1 MKKVGGICLTIYV
14 DVVFI
19 ENLLLNYIILC
30 ATAIIGKNKLH
41 FLRFL
46 LASSFG
52 SLYAILNYIIS
63 LTNLENFLLKLFISS
78 FMILI
83 SFDNKKIK
91 IFLKNLI
98 MFYLTSF
105 TFGGAAFMLL
115 FFVSP
120 ESIIYENG
128 HFIGTYPLKITF
140 FGGALGFAVIALV
153 AKFIKNKISNTLCDL
168 EISFK
173 GKIIKIKTLV
183 DSGNLLKEPISNQ
196 DVIVVQKSSL
206 EGLIDKKILDEA
218 ISMVKGSL
226 IGDMREEFYKFKFKI
241 IPFSSLGNEN
251 GVLVGFKPD
260 YIKIYSD
267 EEFIK
272 KDVIIGI
279 YDGNLSKTNLYT
291 SLIGLGCF
299 KKEGVKDEYITSS

>member
-1 MKKVGGICLTIYV
+1 MTIYV

-19 ENLLLNYIILC
+19 ENLLINYIILC
-30 ATAIIGKNKLH
+30 ATAIIAKNKIH
-41 FLRFL
+41 FLKFL

-63 LTNLENFLLKLFISS
+63 LSNLENFFLKLFISS

-91 IFLKNLI
+91 VFFKNLI

-120 ESIIYENG
+120 ESVIYENG
-128 HFIGTYPLKITF
+128 RFIGTYPLKITIY
-140 FGGALGFAVIALV
+140 GGILGFIIITLV
-153 AKFIKNKISNTLCDL
+153 AKFIKNKFSNTLCDL
-168 EISFK
+168 EIFFK
-173 GKIIKIKTLV
+173 GKVIKLKTLV

-206 EGLIDKKILDEA
+206 EDLIDKKILNEA
-218 ISMVKGSL
+218 TSMIKGNL
-226 IGDMREEFYKFKFKI
+226 IGDMSKELYEYKFKV

-251 GVLVGFKPD
+251 GVLIGFKPD

-267 EEFIK
+267 EEIIK

-279 YDGNLSKTNLYT
+279 YDGALSKTNLYT

-299 KKEGVKDEYITSS
+299 KKEGMKDEYITST

>member
-1 MKKVGGICLTIYV
+1 MTIYI

-30 ATAIIGKNKLH
+30 ATAIISKSKIHG
-41 FLRFL
+41 FRFL

-52 SLYAILNYIIS
+52 SLYAILNYIIKI
-63 LTNLENFLLKLFISS
+63 TTLENFLLKLFISS
-78 FMILI
+78 FMII
-83 SFDNKKIK
+83 TSFDNKKLK
-91 IFLKNLI
+91 TFFKNLI

-115 FFVSP
+115 FFINP
-120 ESIIYENG
+120 ENVVYENG
-128 HFIGTYPLKITF
+128 HFVGTYPLMIAIY
-140 FGGALGFAVIALV
+140 GCILGFIIIALV
-153 AKFIKNKISNTLCDL
+153 AKIIKNKISNTLCDL
-168 EISFK
+168 EIGFR
-173 GKIIKIKTLV
+173 GKVVNLKTLI
-183 DSGNLLKEPISNQ
+183 DSGNLLKEPITNQ

-206 EGLIDKKILDEA
+206 EGLIDKEILNEA
-218 ISMVKGSL
+218 ILMLNGKL
-226 IGDMREEFYKFKFKI
+226 IGDMTDEVYKFKFKI

-260 YIKIYSD
+260 FVKIYND
-267 EEFIK
+267 EKIVK

-279 YDGNLSKTNLYT
+279 YDGKLSKTNLYT

-299 KKEGVKDEYITSS
+299 KKEGMKDEYITNN

>member
-1 MKKVGGICLTIYV
+1 MTIYV

-19 ENLLLNYIILC
+19 ENLLINYIILC
-30 ATAIIGKNKLH
+30 ATAIIAKNKIH
-41 FLRFL
+41 FLKFL

-63 LTNLENFLLKLFISS
+63 LSNLENFFLKLFISS

-83 SFDNKKIK
+83 SFDNKKRK
-91 IFLKNLI
+91 VFFKNLI

-120 ESIIYENG
+120 ESVIYENG
-128 HFIGTYPLKITF
+128 RFIGTYPLKITIY
-140 FGGALGFAVIALV
+140 GGILGFIIITLV
-153 AKFIKNKISNTLCDL
+153 AKFIKNKFSNTLCDL
-168 EISFK
+168 EIFFK
-173 GKIIKIKTLV
+173 GKVIKLKTLV

-206 EGLIDKKILDEA
+206 EDLIDKKILNEA
-218 ISMVKGSL
+218 TSMIKGSL
-226 IGDMREEFYKFKFKI
+226 IGDMSKELYEYKFKV

-251 GVLVGFKPD
+251 GVLIGFKPD

-267 EEFIK
+267 EEIIK
-272 KDVIIGI
+272 KDVIVGI
-279 YDGNLSKTNLYT
+279 YDGALSKTNLYT

-299 KKEGVKDEYITSS
+299 KKEGMKDEYITST

>member
-1 MKKVGGICLTIYV
+1 MTIYV

-19 ENLLLNYIILC
+19 ENLLINYIILC
-30 ATAIIGKNKLH
+30 ATAIIAKNKIH
-41 FLRFL
+41 FLKFL

-63 LTNLENFLLKLFISS
+63 LSNLENFFLKLFISS

-91 IFLKNLI
+91 VFFKNLI

-120 ESIIYENG
+120 ESVIYENG
-128 HFIGTYPLKITF
+128 RFIGTYPLKITIY
-140 FGGALGFAVIALV
+140 GGILGFIIIILV
-153 AKFIKNKISNTLCDL
+153 AKFIKNKFSNTLCDL
-168 EISFK
+168 EIFFK
-173 GKIIKIKTLV
+173 GKVIKLKTLV

-206 EGLIDKKILDEA
+206 EDLIDKKILNEA
-218 ISMVKGSL
+218 TSMIKGSL
-226 IGDMREEFYKFKFKI
+226 IGDMSKELYEYKFKV

-251 GVLVGFKPD
+251 GVLIGFKPD

-267 EEFIK
+267 EEIIK

-279 YDGNLSKTNLYT
+279 YDGALSKTNLYT

-299 KKEGVKDEYITSS
+299 KKEGMKDEYITST

>member
-1 MKKVGGICLTIYV
+1 MTIYV

-19 ENLLLNYIILC
+19 ENLLINYIILC
-30 ATAIIGKNKLH
+30 ATAIIAKNKIH
-41 FLRFL
+41 FLKFL

-63 LTNLENFLLKLFISS
+63 LSNLENFFLKLFISS

-91 IFLKNLI
+91 VFFKNLI

-120 ESIIYENG
+120 ESVIYENG
-128 HFIGTYPLKITF
+128 RFIGTYPLKITIY
-140 FGGALGFAVIALV
+140 GGVLGFIIIILV
-153 AKFIKNKISNTLCDL
+153 AKFIKNKFSNTLCDL
-168 EISFK
+168 EIFFK
-173 GKIIKIKTLV
+173 GKVIKLKTLV

-206 EGLIDKKILDEA
+206 EDLIDKKILNEA
-218 ISMVKGSL
+218 TSMIKGSL
-226 IGDMREEFYKFKFKI
+226 IGDMSKELYEYKFKV

-251 GVLVGFKPD
+251 GVLIGFKPD

-267 EEFIK
+267 EEIIK

-279 YDGNLSKTNLYT
+279 YDGALSKTNLYT

-299 KKEGVKDEYITSS
+299 KKEGMKDEYITST

>member
-1 MKKVGGICLTIYV
+1 MTIYV

-19 ENLLLNYIILC
+19 ENLLINYIILC
-30 ATAIIGKNKLH
+30 ATAIIAKNKIH
-41 FLRFL
+41 FLKFL

-63 LTNLENFLLKLFISS
+63 LSNLENFFLKLFISS

-91 IFLKNLI
+91 VFFKNLI
-98 MFYLTSF
+98 MCYLTSF

-120 ESIIYENG
+120 ESVIYENG
-128 HFIGTYPLKITF
+128 RFIGTYPLKITIY
-140 FGGALGFAVIALV
+140 GGILGFIIITLV
-153 AKFIKNKISNTLCDL
+153 AKFIKNKFSNTLCDL
-168 EISFK
+168 EIFFK
-173 GKIIKIKTLV
+173 GKVIKLKTLV
-183 DSGNLLKEPISNQ
+183 DSANLLKEPISNQ

-206 EGLIDKKILDEA
+206 EDLIDKKILNEA
-218 ISMVKGSL
+218 TSMIKGSL
-226 IGDMREEFYKFKFKI
+226 IGDMSKELYEYKFKV

-251 GVLVGFKPD
+251 GVLIGFKPD

-267 EEFIK
+267 EEIIK

-279 YDGNLSKTNLYT
+279 YDGALSKTNLYT

-299 KKEGVKDEYITSS
+299 KKEGMKDEYITST

>member
-1 MKKVGGICLTIYV
+1 MTIYV

-19 ENLLLNYIILC
+19 ENLLINYIILC
-30 ATAIIGKNKLH
+30 ATAIIAKNKIH
-41 FLRFL
+41 FLKFL

-63 LTNLENFLLKLFISS
+63 LSNLENFFLKLFISS

-91 IFLKNLI
+91 VFFKNLI

-120 ESIIYENG
+120 ESVIYENG
-128 HFIGTYPLKITF
+128 RFIGTYPLKITIY
-140 FGGALGFAVIALV
+140 GGILGFIIITLV
-153 AKFIKNKISNTLCDL
+153 AKFIKNKFSNTLCDL
-168 EISFK
+168 EIFFK
-173 GKIIKIKTLV
+173 GKVIKLKTLV

-206 EGLIDKKILDEA
+206 EDLIDKKILNEA
-218 ISMVKGSL
+218 TSMIKGSL
-226 IGDMREEFYKFKFKI
+226 IGDMSKELYEYKFKV

-251 GVLVGFKPD
+251 GVLIGFKPD

-267 EEFIK
+267 EEIIK

-279 YDGNLSKTNLYT
+279 YDGSLSKTNLYT

-299 KKEGVKDEYITSS
+299 KKEGMKDEYITST

>member
-1 MKKVGGICLTIYV
+1 MTIYV

-19 ENLLLNYIILC
+19 ENLLINYIILC
-30 ATAIIGKNKLH
+30 ATAIIAKNKIH
-41 FLRFL
+41 FLKFL

-63 LTNLENFLLKLFISS
+63 LSNLENIFLKLFISS

-91 IFLKNLI
+91 VFFKNLI

-120 ESIIYENG
+120 ESVIYENG
-128 HFIGTYPLKITF
+128 RFIGTYPLKITIY
-140 FGGALGFAVIALV
+140 GGILGFIIITLV
-153 AKFIKNKISNTLCDL
+153 AKFIKNKFSNTLCDL
-168 EISFK
+168 EIFFK
-173 GKIIKIKTLV
+173 GKVIKLKTLV

-206 EGLIDKKILDEA
+206 EDLIDKKILNEA
-218 ISMVKGSL
+218 TSMIKGSL
-226 IGDMREEFYKFKFKI
+226 IGDMSKELYEYKFKV

-251 GVLVGFKPD
+251 GVLIGFKPD

-267 EEFIK
+267 EEIIK

-279 YDGNLSKTNLYT
+279 YDGALSKTNLYT

-299 KKEGVKDEYITSS
+299 KKEGMKDEYITST

>member
-1 MKKVGGICLTIYV
+1 MTIYV

-19 ENLLLNYIILC
+19 ENLLINYIILC
-30 ATAIIGKNKLH
+30 ATAIIAKNKIH
-41 FLRFL
+41 FLKFL

-63 LTNLENFLLKLFISS
+63 LSNLENFFLKLFISS

-91 IFLKNLI
+91 VFFKNLI

-120 ESIIYENG
+120 ESVIYENG
-128 HFIGTYPLKITF
+128 RFIGTYPLKITIY
-140 FGGALGFAVIALV
+140 GGILGFIIITLV
-153 AKFIKNKISNTLCDL
+153 AKFIKNKFSNTLCDL
-168 EISFK
+168 EIFFK
-173 GKIIKIKTLV
+173 GKVIKLKTLV

-206 EGLIDKKILDEA
+206 EDLIDKKILNA
-218 ISMVKGSL
+218 ATSMIKGSL
-226 IGDMREEFYKFKFKI
+226 IGDMSKELYEYKFKV

-251 GVLVGFKPD
+251 GVLIGFKPD

-267 EEFIK
+267 EEIIK
-272 KDVIIGI
+272 KGVIIGI
-279 YDGNLSKTNLYT
+279 YDGALSKTNLYT
-291 SLIGLGCF
+291 SLIGLSCF
-299 KKEGVKDEYITSS
+299 KKEGMKDEYITST

>member
-1 MKKVGGICLTIYV
+1 MTIYV

-19 ENLLLNYIILC
+19 ENLLINYIILC
-30 ATAIIGKNKLH
+30 ATAIIAKNKIH
-41 FLRFL
+41 FLKFL

-63 LTNLENFLLKLFISS
+63 LSNLENFFLKLFISS

-91 IFLKNLI
+91 VFFKNLI

-120 ESIIYENG
+120 ESVIYENG
-128 HFIGTYPLKITF
+128 RFIGTYPLKITIY
-140 FGGALGFAVIALV
+140 GGILGFIIITLV
-153 AKFIKNKISNTLCDL
+153 AKFIKNKFSNTLCDL
-168 EISFK
+168 EIFFK
-173 GKIIKIKTLV
+173 GKVIKLKTLV

-206 EGLIDKKILDEA
+206 EDLIDKKILNEA
-218 ISMVKGSL
+218 TSMIKGSL
-226 IGDMREEFYKFKFKI
+226 IGDMSKELYEYKFKV

-251 GVLVGFKPD
+251 GVLIGFKPD

-267 EEFIK
+267 EEIIK

-279 YDGNLSKTNLYT
+279 YDGALSKTNLYT

-299 KKEGVKDEYITSS
+299 KKEGMKDEYITST

>member
-1 MKKVGGICLTIYV
+1 MTIYV

-19 ENLLLNYIILC
+19 ENLLINYIILC
-30 ATAIIGKNKLH
+30 ATAIIAKNKIH
-41 FLRFL
+41 FLKFL

-52 SLYAILNYIIS
+52 SLYAILNYIINLS
-63 LTNLENFLLKLFISS
+63 NLENFFLKLFISS

-91 IFLKNLI
+91 VFFKNLI

-120 ESIIYENG
+120 ESVIYENG
-128 HFIGTYPLKITF
+128 RFIGTYPLKITIY
-140 FGGALGFAVIALV
+140 GGVLGFIIIILV
-153 AKFIKNKISNTLCDL
+153 AKFIKNKFSNTLCDL
-168 EISFK
+168 EIFFK
-173 GKIIKIKTLV
+173 GKVIKLKTLV

-206 EGLIDKKILDEA
+206 EDLIDKKILNEA
-218 ISMVKGSL
+218 TSMIKGSL
-226 IGDMREEFYKFKFKI
+226 IGDMSKELYEYKFKV

-251 GVLVGFKPD
+251 GVLIGFKPD

-267 EEFIK
+267 EEIIK

-279 YDGNLSKTNLYT
+279 YDGALSKTNLYT

-299 KKEGVKDEYITSS
+299 KKEGMKDEYITST

>member
-1 MKKVGGICLTIYV
+1 MTIYV

-19 ENLLLNYIILC
+19 ENLLINYIILC
-30 ATAIIGKNKLH
+30 ATAIIAKNKIH
-41 FLRFL
+41 FLKFL

-63 LTNLENFLLKLFISS
+63 LSNLENFFLKLFISG

-91 IFLKNLI
+91 VFFKNLI

-120 ESIIYENG
+120 ESVIYENG
-128 HFIGTYPLKITF
+128 RFIGTYPLKITIY
-140 FGGALGFAVIALV
+140 GGILGFIIITLV
-153 AKFIKNKISNTLCDL
+153 AKFIKNKFSNTLCDL
-168 EISFK
+168 EIFFK
-173 GKIIKIKTLV
+173 GKVIKLKTLV

-206 EGLIDKKILDEA
+206 EDLIDKKILNEVT
-218 ISMVKGSL
+218 SMIKGSL
-226 IGDMREEFYKFKFKI
+226 IGDMSKELYEYKFKV

-251 GVLVGFKPD
+251 GVLIGFKPD

-267 EEFIK
+267 EEIIK

-279 YDGNLSKTNLYT
+279 YDGALSKTNLYT

-299 KKEGVKDEYITSS
+299 KKEGMKDEYITST

>member
-1 MKKVGGICLTIYV
+1 MTIYV

-19 ENLLLNYIILC
+19 ENLLINYIILC
-30 ATAIIGKNKLH
+30 ATAIIAKNKIH
-41 FLRFL
+41 FLKFL

-63 LTNLENFLLKLFISS
+63 LSNLENFFLKLFISS

-91 IFLKNLI
+91 VFFKNLI

-120 ESIIYENG
+120 ESVIYENG
-128 HFIGTYPLKITF
+128 RFIGTYPLKITIY
-140 FGGALGFAVIALV
+140 GGILGFIIITLV
-153 AKFIKNKISNTLCDL
+153 AKFIKNKFSNTLCDL
-168 EISFK
+168 EIFFK
-173 GKIIKIKTLV
+173 GKVIKLKTLV

-206 EGLIDKKILDEA
+206 EDLIDKKILNEA
-218 ISMVKGSL
+218 TSMIKGSL
-226 IGDMREEFYKFKFKI
+226 IGDMSKELYEYKFKV

-251 GVLVGFKPD
+251 GVLIGFKPD

-267 EEFIK
+267 EEIIK

-279 YDGNLSKTNLYT
+279 YDGALSKTNLYT
-291 SLIGLGCF
+291 SLIGLSCF
-299 KKEGVKDEYITSS
+299 KKEGMKDEYITST

>member
-1 MKKVGGICLTIYV
+1 MTIYV
-14 DVVFI
+14 DIVFI

-41 FLRFL
+41 FFRFL

-52 SLYAILNYIIS
+52 SLYAILNYVIS

-120 ESIIYENG
+120 ESVIYENG
-128 HFIGTYPLKITF
+128 HFVGTYPIKITF
-140 FGGALGFAVIALV
+140 FGGALGFGIIALV
-153 AKFIKNKISNTLCDL
+153 AKFIKNKISNTLCSL
-168 EISFK
+168 EIAFR

-183 DSGNLLKEPISNQ
+183 DSGNLLKEPISNK

-206 EGLIDKKILDEA
+206 EELIDKEILDEA
-218 ISMVKGSL
+218 ISMVKGNL
-226 IGDMREEFYKFKFKI
+226 IGDMSEDFYKFKFKV

-279 YDGNLSKTNLYT
+279 YDGTLSKTNLYT